1 MNKII
6 ENSIHEEILRI
17 RSKEKM
23 LSRTEAAHFL
33 GVQKNT
39 LAVWACTKR
48 YKLPMYKVGRH
59 IKYKLTDLQ
68 KFVSENI
75 IL

>member
-1 MNKII
+1 MNKVI
-6 ENSIHEEILRI
+6 ENMIQDEILKI
-17 RSKEKM
+17 RSREKM

-39 LAVWACTKR
+39 LAVWACKKR

-59 IKYKLTDLQ
+59 IKYKLADLQ
-68 KFVSENI
+68 KFIDENE